1 MGKLII
7 RPGTVSD
14 VDKVQPIANEPK
26 STLPYLGGWT
36 MREQLVGLYSRGNES
51 QPFNIVAELD
61 GQVVA
66 FSDSK
71 PKHNHYHEYDLV
83 AVIPELRRQ
92 RIGSAMYAYH
102 ALRCGLSGRM
112 FARDQTIHFNALM
125 GEGYLPF
132 HQFEKKV
139 ELRNKVRNFSSLYW
153 WVKDFDESTITDFV
167 GKARDG
173 IHEVE
178 FVLEDKPRFLENMLT
193 VKTSLEERTRYQ
205 DARRIQDNRD
215 LVLDLLG
222 R

>member
-7 RPGTVSD
+7 RPGTLED

-36 MREQLVGLYSRGNES
+36 MRDQLVGLYGRGNES

-61 GQVVA
+61 GEVVG

-83 AVIPELRRQ
+83 AVVPGLRRE

-102 ALRCGLSGRM
+102 AMRCGLSGRM

-132 HQFEKKV
+132 HEFEKKV
-139 ELRNKVRNFSSLYW
+139 ELRNKVRNFSSLFW
-153 WVKDFDESTITDFV
+153 WIKDFSPESIQDFV
-167 GKARDG
+167 NKAKDG
-173 IHEVE
+173 QHDVE
-178 FVLEDKPRFLENMLT
+178 FVLEDRKRFEENLNT
-193 VKTSLEERTRYQ
+193 VLLLLQENDREK
-205 DARRIQDNRD
+205 DVNRIMENREF
-215 LVLDLLG
+215 VLGLLK
-222 R
+222 